1 MQVES
6 SSSLRGKR
14 KLWEGATGRQGDRAT
29 AFGRASKRERASCDV
44 FGSDQWRRMSDS
56 ARERGALR
64 REYPRARS
72 DKSTRGA
79 RVV

>member
-6 SSSLRGKR
+6 SSSLRAKR
-14 KLWEGATGRQGDRAT
+14 KLWEGATGRQAT
-29 AFGRASKRERASCDV
+29 AFGRARERASCDV
-44 FGSDQWRRMSDS
+44 FGSDQWRRMSDSADS